1 MNRNDVYVKHP
12 PFCGKL
18 IALAQTIGFI
28 RMHTRIADPVTEVI
42 APAEFQGRRTR
53 LMAAL
58 TDNDVAVVSGA
69 SIRYRNRDA
78 EYPFRQDSDF
88 YYLTGFEEPDSVLVL
103 APGAESGAATLFCPE
118 RDPAREQWTG
128 ERLGPERAPQALG
141 VDAAFPNSRLDEVL
155 PRILDGR
162 WCVYAALGENPEF
175 DKRLIACASSARARG
190 AAVGACEFQPL
201 QRLLHEQR
209 LFKSP
214 AEQRLMAAA
223 GEITARAH
231 IDAMRRCRPGLN
243 ETQLEGV
250 LVHAFMQAGARAAAY
265 PSIVAGGRNACVMH
279 YVKNDSSL
287 RDGDMVLID
296 AGCELQHYASDV
308 TRTFP
313 VNGTYAPR
321 QRELYE
327 IVLAGQAAALDAAVP
342 GARCT
347 APQDAATRV
356 LAQGLIDLGLLG
368 GGLDEVLETAAYQ
381 RFTVHRCSH
390 WLGIDVHDVGEY
402 RCNGDWRKL
411 EAGMVLTIEPG
422 LYIPDSFDDIDE
434 AWRGMGVRIED
445 DVVITATGNRVITD
459 TVPKAA
465 ADIEALMR
473 D

>member
-1 MNRNDVYVKHP
+1 M
-12 PFCGKL
+12 L
-18 IALAQTIGFI
+18 IALMQPIGFI
-28 RMHTRIADPVTEVI
+28 QMHMSIPADPAVETAPGIE
-42 APAEFQGRRTR
+42 PAEFRDRRAR

-58 TDNDVAVVSGA
+58 TDNDVAIVPGA
-69 SIRYRNRDA
+69 SIRYRNRDT

-88 YYLTGFEEPDSVLVL
+88 YYLTGFEEPDSVLVI
-103 APGAESGAATLFCPE
+103 APGSESAETTLFCPE
-118 RDPAREQWTG
+118 RDPEREQWTG
-128 ERLGPERAPQALG
+128 ERVGPERAPQTLG
-141 VDAAFPNSRLDEVL
+141 VDAAFPNSELDQVL

-162 WCVYAALGENPEF
+162 WCVHTVLGEYPEF
-175 DKRLIACASSARARG
+175 DQRVVACASSARARG
-190 AAVGACEFQPL
+190 ADVRGCEFQPL

-214 AEQRLMAAA
+214 AEQRLMEAA
-223 GEITARAH
+223 GDITARAH
-231 IDAMRRCRPGLN
+231 IDAMQCCRAGLT
-243 ETQLEGV
+243 ETQLEAT

-279 YVKNDSSL
+279 YVKNDSPL

-313 VNGTYAPR
+313 INGTYTPR

-327 IVLAGQAAALDAAVP
+327 VVLAAQAAALDAAVP

-368 GGLDEVLETAAYQ
+368 GGLDEALETKAYQ

-411 EAGMVLTIEPG
+411 EAGMVFTIEPG
-422 LYIPDSFDDIDE
+422 LYIPDSFDDVDE

-445 DVVITATGNRVITD
+445 DVVITAAGNRVITD

-473 D
+473 G

>member
-1 MNRNDVYVKHP
+1 M
-12 PFCGKL
+12 
-18 IALAQTIGFI
+18 AQPLGFI
-28 RMHTRIADPVTEVI
+28 QMNTRMAADPVTEPAAGI
-42 APAEFQGRRTR
+42 EPAEFKHRRAR

-58 TDNDVAVVSGA
+58 NDNDVAVVPGA
-69 SIRYRNRDA
+69 SIRYRNRDT

-103 APGAESGAATLFCPE
+103 IPGAEPAAAVLFCPE

-128 ERLGPERAPQALG
+128 ERLGPERAPQTLG
-141 VDAAFPNSRLDEVL
+141 VDAAFPNSELDEVL
-155 PRILDGR
+155 PRLLDGR
-162 WCVYAALGENPEF
+162 WRVYAALGENPEF
-175 DKRLIACASSARARG
+175 DQRLIACASTARARG
-190 AAVGACEFQPL
+190 ATTGACEFQPL

-209 LFKSP
+209 LTKSP
-214 AEQRLMAAA
+214 GEQRLMAAA

-231 IDAMRRCRPGLN
+231 IDAMQRCRPGWT
-243 ETQLEGV
+243 ETQLEAV
-250 LVHAFMQAGARAAAY
+250 LVHRFMQGGARAPAY

-279 YVKNDSSL
+279 YVKNDSLL

-313 VNGTYAPR
+313 INGTYTPR

-327 IVLAGQAAALDAAVP
+327 LVLSSQAAALEAAVP
-342 GARCT
+342 GAPCT
-347 APQDAATRV
+347 APQDASTRV

-368 GGLDEVLETAAYQ
+368 GSLEQTLETETYQ

-402 RCNGDWRKL
+402 RRDGEWREL
-411 EAGMVLTIEPG
+411 QPGMVLTIEPG
-422 LYIPDSFDDIDE
+422 LYIPDAPEFDDVDE

-445 DVVITATGNRVITD
+445 DVLIEESGNRVLTD
-459 TVPKAA
+459 GVPKAA
-465 ADIEALMR
+465 QEIEALMR
-473 D
+473 G